1 MRKLFLPACVC
12 LMTWS
17 GATGSDPKLS
27 LDEFY
32 GNARNKDVVA
42 QAAPPEAAAAP
53 AQIDIPQI
61 DIPTDV
67 EAADASID
75 VLAPQ
80 PQSTAIDPDHVPL
93 PPIAKPVVERSH
105 QEICDTLTQAAQSN
119 NVPVPFFISLLFQES
134 RFKAGVVSSAGAQGI
149 AQFMPETATSMGLEN
164 PFDPLQAIP
173 ASARLLRELIAQF
186 GNLGL
191 AAAAYNAGPKRI
203 QDWLEKKGKLP
214 EETQGYVKTIT
225 GRRAETWTAASAAYP
240 GKQVPR
246 HAPCQEA
253 AAIYAAAEIP
263 LPVRSPRHPDAKSA
277 SKPTVV
283 AKSADKP
290 ASKVASSQS
299 PIKVTHHGGR
309 MTAVIQVAQAGP
321 VAKAAK
327 SAAQKPAAQKPATQ
341 QMAARKHK
349 SEKHKPIKLAQR

>member
-1 MRKLFLPACVC
+1 MRKLFVPACVC

-32 GNARNKDVVA
+32 GDAARNKNLVA
-42 QAAPPEAAAAP
+42 QAALPEAAAAP
-53 AQIDIPQI
+53 AQIDIP
-61 DIPTDV
+61 TDAD
-67 EAADASID
+67 AADAAID

-80 PQSTAIDPDHVPL
+80 PQSTAIDPDHIPL

-134 RFKAGVVSSAGAQGI
+134 RFEAGVVSSAGAQGI

-173 ASARLLRELIAQF
+173 ASARLLRELIGQF

-225 GRRAETWTAASAAYP
+225 GRPAETWKAASSAYP

-253 AAIYAAAEIP
+253 AAVYAAAEIP
-263 LPVRSPRHPDAKSA
+263 LPLPSPRHPDAKSA
-277 SKPTVV
+277 PKPTV
-283 AKSADKP
+283 
-290 ASKVASSQS
+290 VASSQS
-299 PIKVTHHGGR
+299 PIKVTHHGR
-309 MTAVIQVAQAGP
+309 RVTAVIQVAQAAP
-321 VAKAAK
+321 AAKAT
-327 SAAQKPAAQKPATQ
+327 KPATQ
-341 QMAARKHK
+341 QLAARKHK
-349 SEKHKPIKLAQR
+349 SEKHRPVKLAQR

>member
-1 MRKLFLPACVC
+1 MRKLFVPACVC

-32 GNARNKDVVA
+32 GNTSRNKDLVA

-61 DIPTDV
+61 DIPTDA
-67 EAADASID
+67 EASDAAID
-75 VLAPQ
+75 VIAPQ
-80 PQSTAIDPDHVPL
+80 PQSTAIDPDHIPL

-173 ASARLLRELIAQF
+173 ASARLLRESDRAIRQSRSRRRRLQCRAQTHPGLAGEEGQVAGRNPGLRQDHHRPPG
-186 GNLGL
+186 GNLDRSFGGL
-191 AAAAYNAGPKRI
+191 SR
-203 QDWLEKKGKLP
+203 
-214 EETQGYVKTIT
+214 
-225 GRRAETWTAASAAYP
+225 
-240 GKQVPR
+240 
-246 HAPCQEA
+246 
-253 AAIYAAAEIP
+253 
-263 LPVRSPRHPDAKSA
+263 
-277 SKPTVV
+277 
-283 AKSADKP
+283 
-290 ASKVASSQS
+290 
-299 PIKVTHHGGR
+299 
-309 MTAVIQVAQAGP
+309 QAG
-321 VAKAAK
+321 AAPRAVPG
-327 SAAQKPAAQKPATQ
+327 SRGDLRCGGNPAAGAV
-341 QMAARKHK
+341 AAPPRRE
-349 SEKHKPIKLAQR
+349 SRRRS